1 MYPATVA
8 NSGVESQGRP
18 RSSTIHGSPPP
29 TAPPPHE
36 KLLNLQLGPGPG
48 PGPRGTSPP
57 LDATAQ
63 QPLPQARSH
72 GGGRGGGGA
81 QPPWKN
87 LSPPR
92 RPVPFAVTI
101 GIEVYP
107 PPPGILSAPP
117 PANDTWLRRCSTPEF
132 LFISLLT
139 FSPYKQFFYFHGNV
153 RGDLIWKKPVAV

>member
-8 NSGVESQGRP
+8 NSGVESQGGP

-29 TAPPPHE
+29 TGLPPHPHE

-72 GGGRGGGGA
+72 AGGEGGGSA
-81 QPPWKN
+81 PPPWKN

-107 PPPGILSAPP
+107 PLEFCQPP
-117 PANDTWLRRCSTPEF
+117 PLLTIPGYGAALPTNSF
-132 LFISLLT
+132 LFL
-139 FSPYKQFFYFHGNV
+139 F
-153 RGDLIWKKPVAV
+153 